1 MGLFDRFRKKEVKKD
16 GEDKS
21 AAEEGMSEQV
31 YSGIRV
37 EVTTA
42 GGLFLLA
49 GKLVNCRGTQAEL
62 YQYTESEQPAQD
74 QEPMRV
80 RIRGYNDRA
89 RKAVYMEGTI
99 SPLPKHIWKVEELTV
114 ARVGNDRAFFR
125 LDVDLEATVTTF
137 GGFGS
142 GDYPCRLLN
151 ISVGGACIGSE
162 YPYREGDKFLLKVK
176 LMDDRDISAMF
187 CQVLRIIDKGNS
199 VYEYGCRFLELNEND
214 QEKITQNIFEAQRQ
228 KRARS

>member
-151 ISVGGACIGSE
+151 ISVGGVCISTDRL
-162 YPYREGDKFLLKVK
+162 YHEGDKLLLKVK
-176 LMDDRDISAMF
+176 LMEDRDLSTMF
-187 CQVLRIIDKGNS
+187 CQIMRVIDKGEGRF
-199 VYEYGCRFLELNEND
+199 EYGCRFLELTESD
-214 QEKITQNIFEAQRQ
+214 EERITQSIFAAQRK
-228 KRARS
+228 KRV

>member
-62 YQYTESEQPAQD
+62 
-74 QEPMRV
+74 
-80 RIRGYNDRA
+80 
-89 RKAVYMEGTI
+89 
-99 SPLPKHIWKVEELTV
+99 
-114 ARVGNDRAFFR
+114 
-125 LDVDLEATVTTF
+125 
-137 GGFGS
+137 
-142 GDYPCRLLN
+142 
-151 ISVGGACIGSE
+151 
-162 YPYREGDKFLLKVK
+162 
-176 LMDDRDISAMF
+176 
-187 CQVLRIIDKGNS
+187 
-199 VYEYGCRFLELNEND
+199 
-214 QEKITQNIFEAQRQ
+214 
-228 KRARS
+228 